1 MRLGAYTIWF
11 SRNLI
16 DGPQGETTLEPKVM
30 DLLGVLAAQNGAV
43 VSRQDLIDAVWKTRF
58 GGDES
63 LTRAISILRRAFGD
77 EGGAVIE
84 TIPKRGYRLVV
95 SPVDESRDAP
105 STDASA
111 IAIAPV
117 AQTSAPSAAKPPLW
131 PRHWPAVALGLAA
144 LALVAFL
151 ALRPPPPT
159 AANIAARGAF
169 AGFANAA
176 QFAVADAAIA
186 KLGVS
191 ARPAERSAYDA
202 LRSGADAR
210 ALDILEALAADL
222 ETSGQAAAAAEV
234 YTRIGAVALV
244 IDQNR
249 GIAARRRALQLAPG
263 SLVAI
268 QGLVFDTFLLQ
279 GFEPAAAIARETA
292 SRRDGDM
299 RSRALGLALLAVL
312 ETDRDMG
319 VDATSAP
326 RNGLRTLEA
335 LRAMIGD
342 TQDPVLLSYVAW
354 VRCLIAFRVEN
365 LTEAAAALA
374 ESELLAPR
382 LPPDAPR
389 NHEVMRVRIALASG
403 DWRRAFDDAA
413 AILAERER
421 TNAFL
426 PAPLIDAACSAG
438 LYLGRADA
446 AAPYCAVGAARSEVS
461 RGAAPKLT
469 AAQLKAAAGDVRG
482 ARADA
487 AAAQQLLSPSS
498 PLEARRLA
506 TLAFIARRAGDW
518 DEAVRL
524 TDAAVAAAQTRPIA
538 SPRTFAAT
546 QYRLIGEALADAGR
560 KTQACAALRS
570 ALDNYRDIGGE
581 AGVRVVTDRRAALG
595 CR

>member
-1 MRLGAYTIWF
+1 
-11 SRNLI
+11 
-16 DGPQGETTLEPKVM
+16 
-30 DLLGVLAAQNGAV
+30 
-43 VSRQDLIDAVWKTRF
+43 
-58 GGDES
+58 
-63 LTRAISILRRAFGD
+63 
-77 EGGAVIE
+77 
-84 TIPKRGYRLVV
+84 
-95 SPVDESRDAP
+95 
-105 STDASA
+105 
-111 IAIAPV
+111 
-117 AQTSAPSAAKPPLW
+117 
-131 PRHWPAVALGLAA
+131 
-144 LALVAFL
+144 
-151 ALRPPPPT
+151 LRPPPPT
-159 AANIAARGAF
+159 AADIAARGTF

-202 LRSGADAR
+202 LRTGADAR

-222 ETSGQAAAAAEV
+222 ETSGQTAAAAEV
-234 YTRIGAVALV
+234 YTRIGAIALV

-279 GFEPAAAIARETA
+279 GFEPAAAIARETTA
-292 SRRDGDM
+292 RRDGDM

-319 VDATSAP
+319 VDASSAP
-326 RNGLRTLEA
+326 RNGLRTLED

-342 TQDPVLLSYVAW
+342 TRDPVLLSYVAW
-354 VRCLIAFRVEN
+354 VRSLIAFRVEN
-365 LTEAAAALA
+365 LTEAEAALA

-403 DWRRAFDDAA
+403 DWQRAFDDAA
-413 AILAERER
+413 TILAERER
-421 TNAFL
+421 ANAVL
-426 PAPLIDAACSAG
+426 PAPLIDAACNAG

-446 AAPYCAVGAARSEVS
+446 AAPYCSVGAARSEIS

-469 AAQLKAAAGDVRG
+469 AAFLKAAAGDVRG

-487 AAAQQLLSPSS
+487 AAAQELLAPSS
-498 PLEARRLA
+498 PLESRRLA
-506 TLAFIARRAGDW
+506 TLAFIAQRAGDW

-524 TDAAVAAAQTRPIA
+524 TDAAVAHALERPIA
-538 SPRTFAAT
+538 SPRMFAAT
-546 QYRLIGEALADAGR
+546 QYRLLGEALADAGR
-560 KTQACAALRS
+560 KTQACAALSR
-570 ALDNYRDIGGE
+570 ALDHYREIGGD
-581 AGVRVVTDRRAALG
+581 AGLRAVTDRRAALA